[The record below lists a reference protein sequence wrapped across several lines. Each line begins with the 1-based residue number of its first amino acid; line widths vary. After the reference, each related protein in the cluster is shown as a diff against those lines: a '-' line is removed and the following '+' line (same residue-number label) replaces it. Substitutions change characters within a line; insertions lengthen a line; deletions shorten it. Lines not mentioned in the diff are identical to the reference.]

1 MVVWH
6 NKVESS
12 ITLNGIIMEAWY
24 YWIILGVILWIVEIF
39 SYPFFIIG
47 IFGTSSLVAGL
58 VAFAGFG
65 FKAQLIAFS
74 VGSLIVAYGVRP
86 LFNGFRARRVEK
98 TNVDA
103 LLDRVCVVVEEID
116 ADKGS
121 GRVKIGGETW
131 KAVAVNGQ
139 VVPVGE
145 QVVVNDVQ
153 GCTLFVEVK
162 S

>member
-1 MVVWH
+1 V
-6 NKVESS
+6 
-12 ITLNGIIMEAWY
+12 
-24 YWIILGVILWIVEIF
+24 GVILWIVEIF

-65 FKAQLIAFS
+65 FKAQLIAFC
-74 VGSLIVAYGVRP
+74 VGSLVVAFGVRP
-86 LFNGFRARRVEK
+86 FFNGFKARRVVK

-103 LLDRVCVVVEEID
+103 LLDRACVVVEEID
-116 ADKGS
+116 ANKES

-131 KAVAVNGQ
+131 KAVAVNGRI
-139 VVPVGE
+139 VPAGE
-145 QVVVNDVQ
+145 RVVVKEVK